1 MVWLR
6 IKEFVEKY
14 WYWLIGAVSLIILLV
29 RQAFEVSEHRDVLEN
44 EVKTNEKI
52 DKINEAFAIKIK
64 AAEVEALMAHD
75 DRELK
80 IKEKEIR
87 ELKSARNEVVAREK
101 DNNSVSGD
109 ELARR
114 FGITFGAEVVEVDNE
129 NE

>member
-114 FGITFGAEVVEVDNE
+114 FGITFGADVVEVDNE

>member
-1 MVWLR
+1 MVWLK

-14 WYWLIGAVSLIILLV
+14 WYWLIGAVALIILLV

>member
-1 MVWLR
+1 V
-6 IKEFVEKY
+6 
-14 WYWLIGAVSLIILLV
+14 ALIILLV

-114 FGITFGAEVVEVDNE
+114 FGITFGADVVEVDNE

>member
-14 WYWLIGAVSLIILLV
+14 WYWLIGAVALIILLV

-114 FGITFGAEVVEVDNE
+114 FGITFGADVVEVDNE

>member
-1 MVWLR
+1 MVWLK

-14 WYWLIGAVSLIILLV
+14 WYWLIGAVALIILLV

-114 FGITFGAEVVEVDNE
+114 FGITFGADVVEVDNE